1 MNVYPDGSTVRYDW
15 CSCGSMSKLTDQLNQ
30 VTEWKRDILG
40 RVTEK
45 IRHGEAVKST
55 TFTYEAKSGRLSSI
69 RRPNDHATTPP
80 TISYRYYI
88 DGKLRLEDYSDAGTP
103 DVTYH
108 YTTAVNGAT
117 QDVLGR
123 LRFVQEA
130 GATSHTYTYTAL
142 VTGLPTSTTAN
153 GAGSLDII
161 DGPFGND
168 DLNHNYDWQGR
179 NNDLDLQTDDAAT
192 ISRSETRTWDK
203 MGRPATV
210 VNTLGTFTFGYS
222 NLLNRPAT
230 LTAPTAVGLVT
241 NYSYYADNATGNKAR
256 RLQSITH
263 SRSGTQYASHAYQY
277 DAAGR
282 ITRWDRSIDGGAVQQ
297 WQYGYNLDDE
307 LTEVNGP
314 DSENPAHRQRWAYDQ
329 GGNWLSHGQPGSMS
343 ARSHDGQN
351 RLQHIGGAGSTTV
364 EGHINEF
371 AAVTVQTQGQAAKKA
386 ILTSDPASGGYRFRA
401 EVAVAEGSNEIT
413 VSATDL
419 DNETTTE
426 QMTFNA
432 APVTREF
439 EYDANGNMTADKSG
453 GVVQRSFTWDG
464 KNRLKSVT
472 VGSNTWSWEYD
483 YLDRRRKERLN
494 GTEVKRFVWA
504 DTDIVQERSSTNA
517 ITRTHYF
524 GGFVV
529 ISGTK
534 KYLTTSDHLGHTREV
549 IAANAAAG
557 TVGSVQARYD
567 YNAYQGPN
575 KVSGTT
581 VDATFLTIGRYYHHE
596 GSGLEL
602 ALYRAYDPE
611 LGRWMGEDPIEERGG
626 INLFGFVGNGPVA
639 GVDLNGLLC
648 VGPHPLIAAPSFGYG
663 VGTALSL
670 ATLQPLL
677 NALTRP
683 RPLPPICTDRRK
695 PVEDCRT
702 ATRKDLKD
710 AGITDEHA
718 FKRLALGDGAKI
730 SLFDIC
736 ACKDSSGKYSIIKI
750 KLHGKCGKYSEVDFQ
765 P

>member
-1 MNVYPDGSTVRYDW
+1 
-15 CSCGSMSKLTDQLNQ
+15 MS
-30 VTEWKRDILG
+30 
-40 RVTEK
+40 
-45 IRHGEAVKST
+45 
-55 TFTYEAKSGRLSSI
+55 
-69 RRPNDHATTPP
+69 
-80 TISYRYYI
+80 
-88 DGKLRLEDYSDAGTP
+88 
-103 DVTYH
+103 
-108 YTTAVNGAT
+108 
-117 QDVLGR
+117 
-123 LRFVQEA
+123 
-130 GATSHTYTYTAL
+130 
-142 VTGLPTSTTAN
+142 
-153 GAGSLDII
+153 
-161 DGPFGND
+161 
-168 DLNHNYDWQGR
+168 
-179 NNDLDLQTDDAAT
+179 
-192 ISRSETRTWDK
+192 
-203 MGRPATV
+203 
-210 VNTLGTFTFGYS
+210 
-222 NLLNRPAT
+222 
-230 LTAPTAVGLVT
+230 
-241 NYSYYADNATGNKAR
+241 
-256 RLQSITH
+256 
-263 SRSGTQYASHAYQY
+263 
-277 DAAGR
+277 
-282 ITRWDRSIDGGAVQQ
+282 
-297 WQYGYNLDDE
+297 
-307 LTEVNGP
+307 
-314 DSENPAHRQRWAYDQ
+314 
-329 GGNWLSHGQPGSMS
+329 
-343 ARSHDGQN
+343 
-351 RLQHIGGAGSTTV
+351 
-364 EGHINEF
+364 
-371 AAVTVQTQGQAAKKA
+371 AVTVQTQGQAAKKA

-611 LGRWMGEDPIEERGG
+611 LGRWMGEDPIKERGG
-626 INLFGFVGNGPVA
+626 INL
-639 GVDLNGLLC
+639 
-648 VGPHPLIAAPSFGYG
+648 YG
-663 VGTALSL
+663 ANSNE
-670 ATLQPLL
+670 PLL
-677 NALTRP
+677 NIDLIGLATIAP
-683 RPLPPICTDRRK
+683 MDVYSTD
-695 PVEDCRT
+695 T
-702 ATRKDLKD
+702 LN
-710 AGITDEHA
+710 
-718 FKRLALGDGAKI
+718 
-730 SLFDIC
+730 SLRGT
-736 ACKDSSGKYSIIKI
+736 KSGKCLIKAIEDINGGHVKIRDDGGPGGHGMSPHYFNATNLIILNSKKRYI
-750 KLHGKCGKYSEVDFQ
+750 YRAVLPNGGTSDIDGSAEQILMHELYHAYEDLIGRFVPNKKTKSPCGGTRAPDLAESNAMDAENALLTEQGRPPRRNYQDAWFR
-765 P
+765 